1 LRCQRSKKLLAKTST
16 HKQFQQALRNYR
28 NCPIYNGLSPAQWYF
43 GRRQRTEAVA
53 FPSAYKRITDQIVAE
68 RETQR
73 RRKTDKLRV
82 HANKSS
88 RPKPHLYVGQPVLAQ
103 HVLTKRWDQRGT
115 IIENRDNGRSYL
127 VQMNGRR
134 YLRNRRFL
142 HPLPQQL
149 PVTSAEPP
157 GDYHARV
164 RNQPSTSGRPRTHA
178 MEPDRIPERPRPNEQ
193 DNTPTRHYPL
203 RMRQQRTHYQAAIP
217 QPKRRNRPPMN

>member
-1 LRCQRSKKLLAKTST
+1 MK
-16 HKQFQQALRNYR
+16 
-28 NCPIYNGLSPAQWYF
+28 
-43 GRRQRTEAVA
+43 
-53 FPSAYKRITDQIVAE
+53 
-68 RETQR
+68 R

-142 HPLPQQL
+142 CQLPQQL
-149 PVTSAEPP
+149 PATSARPP
-157 GDYHARV
+157 GDYHARDH
-164 RNQPSTSGRPRTHA
+164 QHLAGP
-178 MEPDRIPERPRPNEQ
+178 
-193 DNTPTRHYPL
+193 
-203 RMRQQRTHYQAAIP
+203 QRTPWILIESLNDLDRTNKTTYQPDTTHYE
-217 QPKRRNRPPMN
+217 